1 MPNFSYVARAATG
14 AKVSGVVDVADSN
27 TLADTLS
34 AQGLRLLRA
43 EPVSAGNAPAA
54 PPWRSGLLE
63 RPISATEL
71 ILFCRQFSTLL
82 KAGVPLL
89 RALDG
94 LAESATHRGFA
105 TVLRTMQARLAAG
118 QQLSA
123 AMQAH
128 PSVFT
133 AYMANS
139 VRVGEV
145 TGRLP
150 EAFAG
155 LYHQLSFEKEN
166 RDAVAGALRY
176 PVIVTAVA
184 GAALAA
190 VNIFVIP
197 AFAKAYASFKAQ
209 LPLLTRLLIA
219 ISDFFVAYWPLMLV
233 AIVGAIVLLKAS
245 LAWHSGRR
253 AWHGFLLRVP
263 IIGPLLHKAALARFS
278 KSFAIAMEA
287 GVPIIAAL
295 DAAVATT
302 GNLVIAE
309 RISGLR
315 DGMERGEALSR
326 SARATGAFTPIVLQ
340 MIAVGEETGALGEM
354 MNEVADHYAREV
366 DYAIKS
372 LGSQLEPILIILLG
386 GFVLVFALGVF
397 LPMWDL
403 SKVAVR

>member
-1 MPNFSYVARAATG
+1 
-14 AKVSGVVDVADSN
+14 
-27 TLADTLS
+27 
-34 AQGLRLLRA
+34 
-43 EPVSAGNAPAA
+43 
-54 PPWRSGLLE
+54 
-63 RPISATEL
+63 
-71 ILFCRQFSTLL
+71 
-82 KAGVPLL
+82 
-89 RALDG
+89 
-94 LAESATHRGFA
+94 
-105 TVLRTMQARLAAG
+105 MQARLAAG

-128 PSVFT
+128 PSFFT
-133 AYMANS
+133 AYMVNS

-219 ISDFFVAYWPLMLV
+219 ISDFFVAYWPLMLA

>member
-1 MPNFSYVARAATG
+1 
-14 AKVSGVVDVADSN
+14 VSGIVDVADSN
-27 TLADTLS
+27 SLADALS
-34 AQGLRLLRA
+34 AQGLLLLRA
-43 EPVSAGNAPAA
+43 EPVSADNAPAST
-54 PPWRSGLLE
+54 WRTGILE
-63 RPISATEL
+63 RAPSATEI

-105 TVLRTMQARLAAG
+105 AVLRTMQSALAAG
-118 QQLSA
+118 QQLSV

-128 PSVFT
+128 SAIFSAFMV
-133 AYMANS
+133 NS

-155 LYHQLSFEKEN
+155 LYRQLSFEKEN
-166 RDAVAGALRY
+166 REAVAGALRY
-176 PVIVTAVA
+176 PVIVLAVA
-184 GAALAA
+184 AAALGA

-209 LPLLTRLLIA
+209 LPLLTRVLIA
-219 ISDFFVAYWPLMLV
+219 ISEFFVAYWPLLLA
-233 AIVGAIVLLKAS
+233 AIVGGIVALRFLLAT
-245 LAWHSGRR
+245 HSGRR
-253 AWHGFLLRVP
+253 TWDGFLLRVP
-263 IIGPLLHKAALARFS
+263 IIGTLLHKAALARFS
-278 KSFAIAMEA
+278 KSFAIATEA
-287 GVPIIAAL
+287 GVPIIEAL

-302 GNLVIAE
+302 GNAVIAE
-309 RISGLR
+309 RIGTLR
-315 DGMERGEALSR
+315 AGMERGEALAR
-326 SARATGAFTPIVLQ
+326 AARATGAFTPIVLQ
-340 MIAVGEETGALGEM
+340 MIAVGEETGALGDM

-366 DYAIKS
+366 DQAIKS
-372 LGSQLEPILIILLG
+372 LGSQLEPVLIIVLG

>member
-1 MPNFSYVARAATG
+1 MPNFSYVARAASG
-14 AKVSGVVDVADSN
+14 AKVAGTVDVADSN
-27 TLADTLS
+27 ALADALS
-34 AQGLRLLRA
+34 AQGLLLLRA
-43 EPVSAGNAPAA
+43 DPVSAANAPEASA
-54 PPWRSGLLE
+54 LHRGLFE
-63 RPISATEL
+63 RALSATEL

-105 TVLRTMQARLAAG
+105 EVLRSMQAALGAG

-128 PSVFT
+128 PSVFNPF
-133 AYMANS
+133 MINS

-155 LYHQLSFEKEN
+155 LYRQLSFEKEN
-166 RDAVAGALRY
+166 REAVAGALRY
-176 PVIVTAVA
+176 PVIVLLVA
-184 GAALAA
+184 AAALGA

-209 LPLLTRLLIA
+209 LPLLTRVLIA
-219 ISDFFVAYWPLMLV
+219 ISDFFVAFWPLMLAGV
-233 AIVGAIVLLKAS
+233 IAGIVLLRLS
-245 LAWHSGRR
+245 LATKAGRR
-253 AWHGFLLRVP
+253 ACDGFLLRVP
-263 IIGPLLHKAALARFS
+263 IIGPLLHKAAIARFT
-278 KSFAIAMEA
+278 KSFAIAMDA
-287 GVPIIAAL
+287 GVPIVEAL

-302 GNLVIAE
+302 GNVVVAE
-309 RISGLR
+309 RIGRLR
-315 DGMERGEALSR
+315 GGMERGESLSR
-326 SARATGAFTPIVLQ
+326 AARATGAFTPIVLQ
-340 MIAVGEETGALGEM
+340 MIAVGEETGALGDM
-354 MNEVADHYAREV
+354 MNEVADHYARDV

-372 LGSQLEPILIILLG
+372 LGSQLEPVLIILLG

>member
-1 MPNFSYVARAATG
+1 MASYSYVARSDTG
-14 AKVSGVVDVADSN
+14 AKISGVVEVTDSSA
-27 TLADTLS
+27 LADALS
-34 AQGLRLLRA
+34 AQGLMLLRA
-43 EPVSAGNAPAA
+43 DPVSAANAPAA
-54 PPWRSGLLE
+54 WRWRSGIFE
-63 RPISATEL
+63 RPVSATEL

-105 TVLRTMQARLAAG
+105 AVLRAMQSALAAG

-123 AMQAH
+123 AMQTH
-128 PSVFT
+128 PSIFT
-133 AYMANS
+133 AYMVNS

-145 TGRLP
+145 TGRLS

-155 LYHQLSFEKEN
+155 LHRQLSFEKEN
-166 RDAVAGALRY
+166 REAVAGALRY
-176 PVIVTAVA
+176 PVIVLLVA
-184 GAALAA
+184 AAALSA

-209 LPLLTRLLIA
+209 LPLLTRVLIA
-219 ISDFFVAYWPLMLV
+219 ISDFFVAYWPLLLAALIGGV
-233 AIVGAIVLLKAS
+233 VLLRLS
-245 LAWHSGRR
+245 LASPAGRY

-263 IIGPLLHKAALARFS
+263 IIGALLHKAALARFS
-278 KSFAIAMEA
+278 KSFAIAMDA
-287 GVPIIAAL
+287 GVPIIDAL
-295 DAAVATT
+295 DAAVGTT

-309 RISGLR
+309 RIGTMR
-315 DGMERGEALSR
+315 AGMQRGEALSR
-326 SARATGAFTPIVLQ
+326 AARATGAFTPIVLQ
-340 MIAVGEETGALGEM
+340 MIAVGEETGALGDM
-354 MNEVADHYAREV
+354 MNEVADHYGREV

-372 LGSQLEPILIILLG
+372 LGGQLEPILIIVLG

>member
-1 MPNFSYVARAATG
+1 MASFSYVARAATG
-14 AKVSGVVDVADSN
+14 AKVEGVLDVADSN
-27 TLADTLS
+27 ALADSLS
-34 AQGLRLLRA
+34 AQGLLLLRA
-43 EPVSAGNAPAA
+43 EPVSAANALAES
-54 PPWRSGLLE
+54 PWQRALFE
-63 RPISATEL
+63 RAVSATEL

-89 RALDG
+89 RALEG

-105 TVLRTMQARLAAG
+105 AVLRAMQSQLAAG

-128 PSVFT
+128 PKLFT
-133 AYMANS
+133 PFMVNS

-145 TGRLP
+145 TGRLA
-150 EAFAG
+150 EAFSG
-155 LYHQLSFEKEN
+155 LYRQLSFEKEN
-166 RDAVAGALRY
+166 REAVAGALRY
-176 PVIVTAVA
+176 PVIVIVVA
-184 GAALAA
+184 AAALGA

-209 LPLLTRLLIA
+209 LPLLTRVLIG
-219 ISDFFVAYWPLMLV
+219 ISDVFVAYWPLMLA
-233 AIVGAIVLLKAS
+233 AIVGGIVLLKLS
-245 LAWHSGRR
+245 LASSAGRR
-253 AWHGFLLRVP
+253 AWDAFLLRVP
-263 IIGPLLHKAALARFS
+263 IIGPLLHKAAIARFA
-278 KSFAIAMEA
+278 KSFAIAMDA
-287 GVPIIAAL
+287 GVPIIEAL

-302 GNLVIAE
+302 GNVVIAE
-309 RISGLR
+309 RIGTMR
-315 DGMERGEALSR
+315 AGMERGEALSR
-326 SARATGAFTPIVLQ
+326 AARATGAFTPIVLQ
-340 MIAVGEETGALGEM
+340 MVAVGEETGALSDM
-354 MNEVADHYAREV
+354 VNEVADHYAREV